1 MSLYR
6 GNCSGPKGIKLN
18 AMLDRTEET
27 DVRDQR
33 LAGGCNTGRGCSG
46 ALPPCPL
53 GTVSWVTSDSTSPV
67 SRLQAHGEDGA
78 WDLAATRSG
87 ADAEVD
93 YSYFFTIIM
102 LCKTW
107 KETFAY
113 PDSRAARK
121 TTQTTGITFL
131 HHTLVFWITIFSHRC
146 PKMCPY

>member
-6 GNCSGPKGIKLN
+6 GNCGPKGIKLN
-18 AMLDRTEET
+18 AMLSSMYDRTEET
-27 DVRDQR
+27 VVADQR
-33 LAGGCNTGRGCSG
+33 LAGGCNTRRGCSG

-67 SRLQAHGEDGA
+67 SSPPAQREDRA
-78 WDLAATRSG
+78 WGLAT
-87 ADAEVD
+87 EVD

-113 PDSRAARK
+113 PDSRAAQK
-121 TTQTTGITFL
+121 TTQTTCITFL
-131 HHTLVFWITIFSHRC
+131 HHTLLLWITMFSHRC